1 MRSEAASKREES
13 TDTFE
18 VVIAG
23 AGPVGLTL
31 AVELGQRGKSVLVLE
46 KRKKLGKLPKMER
59 CNART
64 MENFRRM
71 GLADRIRQ
79 AGLDNNMPMDV
90 FICDENLVREPL
102 VHHHYPSVSELKQ
115 QYEEVNDGS
124 SPAEPY
130 QLISQYTLEP
140 LLVDVLAE
148 LANVEV
154 RFDAEVTT
162 FTDDGASVTVRYRTS
177 EDVEGSAQAA
187 YLVGCDGASSR
198 VRKLLGFE
206 LEGEALLEMRQ
217 ALFYSETLLDQI
229 PIGAGRHYHV
239 ADDKSSF
246 LIVQD
251 DKKHF
256 SLHATVDSDEEMP
269 QLFERIIGFPVE
281 FETLYVG
288 SWRQRLM
295 LSSGYSSGCV
305 FIAGDAA
312 HLVIPT
318 GGLGMNTGHGDAVDL
333 AWKLAAALDGWGG
346 DGLLESYEL
355 ERRPIGARN
364 IAASRKATMGRR
376 KWRGMWSPAMN
387 ARDSEGDKARAELAA
402 VADEEQRWSNDLYG
416 IELGYGYVDSPVI
429 SYGVDY
435 PIDELG
441 LDFKYTPRTCEGF
454 RLPNVRLADGV
465 PLQDS
470 LGREYTVLCVGTDVG
485 AAEALRNAI
494 ADIGAPVKAVR
505 VASEDASKVYGE
517 GYLLLRPDMHI
528 AWRGTRLPADPAHLA
543 ALVTGNLASQELAA
557 QEQSH
562 TVASP
567 AGGK

>member
-1 MRSEAASKREES
+1 MET
-13 TDTFE
+13 TD
-18 VVIAG
+18 VVVVG

-71 GLADRIRQ
+71 GLADRIRG
-79 AGLDNNMPMDV
+79 AGLDNEMPMDV

-102 VHHHYPSVSELKQ
+102 VHHHYPSVSELKE
-115 QYEEVNDGS
+115 QYGEANDGS

-148 LANVEV
+148 LGSVEV
-154 RFDAEVTT
+154 RFDAEVTS
-162 FTDDGASVTVRYRTS
+162 FTEDGGSVTVRYRNS
-177 EDVEGSAQAA
+177 EGMEASARAA
-187 YLVGCDGASSR
+187 YLVGCDGASSE
-198 VRKLLGFE
+198 VRKALGFE
-206 LEGEALLEMRQ
+206 LEGDSLLEMRQ
-217 ALFYSETLLDQI
+217 ALFYSEDLLDQI

-256 SLHATVDSDEEMP
+256 SLHATVTSDEEMP
-269 QLFERIIGFPVE
+269 DLFERIVGFAVE
-281 FETLYVG
+281 YETLYVG

-295 LSSGYSSGCV
+295 LSSGYSSRRV

-312 HLVIPT
+312 HLVVPT

-346 DGLLESYEL
+346 EGLLESYEL

-376 KWRGMWSPAMN
+376 KWRGLWSPVIIS
-387 ARDSEGDKARAELAA
+387 RDSEGEKARAELAA

-416 IELGYGYVDSPVI
+416 IELGYGYLESPVI
-429 SYGVDY
+429 SYGEDY
-435 PIDELG
+435 AIDELG
-441 LDFKYTPRTCEGF
+441 LDFKYTPRATEGF
-454 RLPNVRLADGV
+454 RLPNVCLEDGT
-465 PLQDS
+465 PLQDL
-470 LGREYTVLCVGTDVG
+470 LGREYTILCIGTDLG
-485 AAEALRNAI
+485 AAEALKIAI
-494 ADIGAPVKAVR
+494 AGIGAPVRTLQVT
-505 VASEDASKVYGE
+505 SEDARKVYGE
-517 GYLLLRPDMHI
+517 AYLLLRPDLHI
-528 AWRGTRLPADPAHLA
+528 AWRGTLLPEDPADLA
-543 ALVTGNLASQELAA
+543 ALVTGHAGTQGRATHDHPRAL
-557 QEQSH
+557 
-562 TVASP
+562 
-567 AGGK
+567 AGGH

>member
-1 MRSEAASKREES
+1 MS
-13 TDTFE
+13 THD
-18 VVIAG
+18 VILVG

-71 GLADRIRQ
+71 GLAQRIRQ
-79 AGLDNNMPMDV
+79 AGLDNDMPMDV
-90 FICDENLVREPL
+90 FICDENLIREPL
-102 VHHHYPSVSELKQ
+102 VHHHYPSVSELKE
-115 QYEEVNDGS
+115 QYREVNDGS

-140 LLVDVLAE
+140 LLVDALAE
-148 LANVEV
+148 LPNVQV
-154 RFDAEVTT
+154 RFDAEVTS
-162 FTDDGASVTVRYRTS
+162 FTDSGESVNVRYRNS
-177 EDVEGSAQAA
+177 DGGEASAKAA
-187 YLVGCDGASSR
+187 YLVGCDGASSE
-198 VRKLLGFE
+198 VRKALGFQ
-206 LEGEALLEMRQ
+206 LEGESLLEMRQ
-217 ALFYSETLLDQI
+217 ALFYSENLLDQI

-239 ADDKSSF
+239 ADDNSSF

-256 SLHATVDSDEEMP
+256 SLHATVGADEEMP
-269 QLFERIIGFPVE
+269 ALFERILGFPVE
-281 FETLYVG
+281 YETLYVG

-295 LSSGYSSGCV
+295 LSDGYSAGRV

-333 AWKLAAALDGWGG
+333 AWKLSAAIDGWAGER
-346 DGLLESYEL
+346 LLASYEL

-376 KWRGMWSPAMN
+376 KWRGMWSPTITH
-387 ARDSEGDKARAELAA
+387 RDAEGEEARAELAA

-416 IELGYGYVDSPVI
+416 IELGYGYLKSPII
-429 SYGVDY
+429 SYGEDFTVN
-435 PIDELG
+435 ELG
-441 LDFKYTPRTCEGF
+441 LDFKYTPQTIEGF
-454 RLPNVRLADGV
+454 RLPNVHHEDGT

-470 LGREYTVLCVGTDVG
+470 FGREYTILCIGTDS
-485 AAEALRNAI
+485 AAAKDLEHAI
-494 ADIGAPVKAVR
+494 ASIGAPVTIHQVT
-505 VASEDASKVYGE
+505 SEDARKVYGD
-517 GYLLLRPDMHI
+517 GYLLLRPDLHI
-528 AWRGTRLPADPAHLA
+528 AWRGTQLPQDPTHLA
-543 ALVTGNLASQELAA
+543 ALVTGHPSPNGPDLHEHQRVLARAANSQ
-557 QEQSH
+557 
-562 TVASP
+562 
-567 AGGK
+567 